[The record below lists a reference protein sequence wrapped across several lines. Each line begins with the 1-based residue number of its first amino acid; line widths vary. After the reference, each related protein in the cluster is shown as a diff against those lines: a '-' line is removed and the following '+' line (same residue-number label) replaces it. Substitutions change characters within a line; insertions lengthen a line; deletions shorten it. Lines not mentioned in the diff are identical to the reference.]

1 MSHNMDFLISTF
13 NTILYQPLF
22 NALVLLYNYIPGNDF
37 GIAIIVLT
45 VFIRLILYPLSA
57 KGIKSQKALA
67 EIQPK
72 IKEIQEKHKEDKE
85 KQTKELME
93 LYKKEKINPFSGCL
107 PLLIQLPIIIALY
120 RVFWG
125 GLDPA
130 KLNLLYDFVSFPG
143 KINSIFLGFLN
154 LANPNIFLAILVGI
168 FQFIQIKII
177 SQNQKTSKKKGGNFA
192 EEMQKQMQYF
202 MPLFIVLILWRL
214 PSALGLYFLTTTLFT
229 IVQQYIIVKRDYAS
243 REPAKN

>member
-1 MSHNMDFLISTF
+1 MDFFISIF
-13 NTILYQPLF
+13 NTVLYQPLF
-22 NALVLLYNYIPGNDF
+22 NALVFLYNYLPGNDF

-45 VFIRLILYPLSA
+45 ILIRLILYPLSS

-67 EIQPK
+67 NIQPK
-72 IKEIQEKHKEDKE
+72 IKEIQEKYKQDKE

-125 GLDPA
+125 GLDPE
-130 KLNLLYDFVSFPG
+130 KLNLLYGFISSPG
-143 KINSIFLGFLN
+143 QIDSIFLGFLN
-154 LANPNIFLAILVGI
+154 LANPNIILAILVGTA
-168 FQFIQIKII
+168 QFIQIKII
-177 SQNQKTSKKKGGNFA
+177 SQKPKKTTSNSKRGGFA

-202 MPLFIVLILWRL
+202 MPVFIVLILWRL
-214 PSALGLYFLTTTLFT
+214 PSALGLYLLTTTLFT
-229 IVQQYIIVKRDYAS
+229 IFQQYIIVKNNHES
-243 REPAKN
+243 REFAKN